1 MTGPHQ
7 DAHSLPAHADEG
19 TLDQR
24 VAAKWGVSLRLLPL
38 ILAAASVVTVGATLG
53 VEHLLRPSLSVTD
66 EFVGTIGVLNFDGTK
81 GCVTLSEVD
90 FNRCGQFYTH
100 TTLTVGDNVHVWVE
114 RSSALPNSAEIYLVV
129 PEPK

>member
-24 VAAKWGVSLRLLPL
+24 VAAKRVVSLRLLSL
-38 ILAAASVVTVGATLG
+38 ILAASVFTVGATLG
-53 VEHLLRPSLSVTD
+53 VQHLLRPSLSVSD

-90 FNRCGQFYTH
+90 FNRCGHFYTRAP
-100 TTLTVGDNVHVWVE
+100 LKVGDNVHVWVE